1 MNSEVLLI
9 LKNFRYQ
16 LIKIENKFYIID
28 RDKPHLLVFL
38 LPFLYWI
45 FPKRIVQISEDSAN
59 HLQTIPNENIKSGRL
74 SLFAVGISMI
84 LANLLQ
90 PIAEYLSISI
100 TPLVASIIVVF
111 FLTILL
117 YFRFLV
123 GKRNKEAT
131 FKNLNQGNES
141 NYLKVYIFPRRLK
154 NLISLTALALFNL
167 MLVIVPMLGFISSGN
182 IILLITFIVFFFM
195 LTFFNILIVPHG
207 KNTNKIIIK

>member
-59 HLQTIPNENIKSGRL
+59 LLQTIPNENIKSGRL